1 MVTIRWKIF
10 ALNEATSLCVT
21 CTWGLVRKGFRAGE
35 AETFCRLVAPNGMVP
50 FPVSECSGYTDGR
63 APDPASDRRIGFVS
77 VEPLRENEEIES
89 IRASS
94 PSADAG
100 E

>member
-1 MVTIRWKIF
+1 MVTIRWKIY

-21 CTWGLVRKGFRAGE
+21 CTWGLVRMGFRASE
-35 AETFCRLVAPNGMVP
+35 AETFCRLIAPNGMVP
-50 FPVSECSGYTDGR
+50 FPVRECSGYTDRR
-63 APDPASDRRIGFVS
+63 APDPASGRRIGFVS
-77 VEPLRENEEIES
+77 TELVGESEEIEI

-94 PSADAG
+94 SSASAG